1 LCPQFFKF
9 SIKISLFKRLQ
20 EFFQKNLY
28 GYLKTLQRY
37 FLRSDSFIFV
47 LEFKLVS
54 LTGSKQFFTIGVSHK
69 TASIDSRGRFS
80 LSDAQLHALFLEA
93 KDKGLQDLLLIST
106 CNRTEIYA
114 WSSSS
119 DLLIELL
126 CSHSEG
132 SREDFEQFGY
142 CLKDTKGIHHFF
154 RVGTG
159 LESQILGDFEIIGQI
174 KQSFYR
180 SKKMGLAHGKLE
192 RLTNSVIQASK
203 RIKTETQISSGATSV
218 AFASVQYIMKNVSNI
233 AQKNI
238 LLFGTGKIGANTC
251 ENLVKH
257 SQNDHIVLINRTQ
270 EKAEKIAGKFPV
282 LVRPYGELV
291 ASIRESDVLIVATS
305 AQKPT
310 VTPALIHN
318 QKPLLILD
326 LSLPRN
332 VDPSLNQR
340 PNTQVIHLD
349 ELSQITDATFEKR
362 KKFIPQAEEILETVK
377 MEFMEWLIHRKYVP
391 TLKAFREKIKTPSP
405 NLEPIPENETEYL
418 AQKIMGQ
425 VAAYLRSNPDKAD
438 QTVHLLQDV
447 FELNPDRFNEK

>member
-1 LCPQFFKF
+1 MNKSKKF
-9 SIKISLFKRLQ
+9 YAVGI
-20 EFFQKNLY
+20 
-28 GYLKTLQRY
+28 
-37 FLRSDSFIFV
+37 
-47 LEFKLVS
+47 
-54 LTGSKQFFTIGVSHK
+54 SHK
-69 TASIDSRGRFS
+69 TASIDRRDYFS
-80 LSDAQLHALFLEA
+80 LSDSQLHALFLDA
-93 KDKGLQDLLLIST
+93 KEKGIQDLLLINT

-114 WSSSS
+114 WTFS
-119 DLLIELL
+119 DSELVELL
-126 CSHSEG
+126 CTHSEG
-132 SREDFEQFGY
+132 TRESFSQVGYSFE
-142 CLKDTKGIHHFF
+142 DEKGIHHLF

-180 SKKMGLAHGKLE
+180 SKKMGLAQGNLE

-218 AFASVQYIMKNVSNI
+218 AFASVQYILKNVEDI

-270 EKAEKIAGKFPV
+270 EKAEKIARKFPV
-282 LVRPYGELV
+282 QVKPFGELT
-291 ASIRESDVLIVATS
+291 ASILETDVLIVATS

-310 VTPALIHN
+310 ITADLIHN
-318 QKPLLILD
+318 NKPLLILD

-332 VDPSLNQR
+332 VDPSLNNR
-340 PNTQVIHLD
+340 TNTQVIHLD

-362 KKFIPQAEEILETVK
+362 KKFIPQAEGILDEVK
-377 MEFMEWLIHRKYVP
+377 LEFIEWLEHRKYVP
-391 TLKAFREKIKTPSP
+391 TLKAFREKIKLPNQ
-405 NLEPIPENETEYL
+405 NLEQIPEKESEYM

-425 VAAYLRSNPDKAD
+425 VASYLRSNPHKAEE
-438 QTVHLLQDV
+438 TVHLLKDV
-447 FELNPDRFNEK
+447 FELNPERYSEK

>member
-1 LCPQFFKF
+1 MTKSRRF
-9 SIKISLFKRLQ
+9 
-20 EFFQKNLY
+20 Y
-28 GYLKTLQRY
+28 A
-37 FLRSDSFIFV
+37 V
-47 LEFKLVS
+47 
-54 LTGSKQFFTIGVSHK
+54 GVSHK
-69 TASIDSRGRFS
+69 TATIDQRGYFS
-80 LSDAQLHALFLEA
+80 LSDSQLHALFLDA
-93 KDKGLQDLLLIST
+93 KEKGIQDLLLINT

-114 WSSSS
+114 WTFS
-119 DLLIELL
+119 DTELVELL
-126 CSHSEG
+126 CTHSEG
-132 SREDFEQFGY
+132 TQDSFNKIGYSFEDE
-142 CLKDTKGIHHFF
+142 KGIHHLF

-180 SKKMGLAHGKLE
+180 SKKMGLAQGNLE

-218 AFASVQYIMKNVSNI
+218 AFASVQYILKNVRDI

-282 LVRPYGELV
+282 QVKPFGELT
-291 ASIRESDVLIVATS
+291 ASILESDVLIVATS
-305 AQKPT
+305 SQKPT
-310 VTPALIHN
+310 ITADLIHN
-318 QKPLLILD
+318 NKPLLILD

-332 VDPSLNQR
+332 VDPLLKDR

-362 KKFIPQAEEILETVK
+362 KKFIPQAEGILDEIKLE
-377 MEFMEWLIHRKYVP
+377 FLEWLELRKYVP
-391 TLKAFREKIKTPSP
+391 TLKAFREKIKVPNQ
-405 NLEPIPENETEYL
+405 NLEQISKKESEYM

-425 VAAYLRSNPDKAD
+425 IAAYLRSNPHKAEE
-438 QTVHLLQDV
+438 TVHLLKDV
-447 FELNPDRFNEK
+447 FELNPERYSEK

>member
-1 LCPQFFKF
+1 M
-9 SIKISLFKRLQ
+9 S
-20 EFFQKNLY
+20 
-28 GYLKTLQRY
+28 
-37 FLRSDSFIFV
+37 
-47 LEFKLVS
+47 EFKQIL
-54 LTGSKQFFTIGVSHK
+54 LTKSRRFYAVGVSHK
-69 TASIDSRGRFS
+69 TATIDHRGYFS
-80 LSDAQLHALFLEA
+80 LSDSQLHALFLDA
-93 KDKGLQDLLLIST
+93 KEKGIQDLLLINT

-114 WSSSS
+114 WTFS
-119 DLLIELL
+119 DTELVELL
-126 CSHSEG
+126 CTHSEG
-132 SREDFEQFGY
+132 TQDSFNKIGYSFEDE
-142 CLKDTKGIHHFF
+142 KGIHHLF

-180 SKKMGLAHGKLE
+180 SKKMGLAQGNLE

-218 AFASVQYIMKNVSNI
+218 AFASVKYILKNVRDI

-282 LVRPYGELV
+282 QVKPFGELT
-291 ASIRESDVLIVATS
+291 ASILESDVLIVATS
-305 AQKPT
+305 SQKPT
-310 VTPALIHN
+310 ITADLIHN
-318 QKPLLILD
+318 NKPLLILD

-332 VDPSLNQR
+332 VDPLLKDR

-362 KKFIPQAEEILETVK
+362 KKFIPQAEGILDEVK
-377 MEFMEWLIHRKYVP
+377 LEFLEWLELRKYVP
-391 TLKAFREKIKTPSP
+391 TLKAFREKIKVPNQ
-405 NLEPIPENETEYL
+405 NLEQISKKESEYMV
-418 AQKIMGQ
+418 QKIMGQ
-425 VAAYLRSNPDKAD
+425 IAAYLRSNPHKAEE
-438 QTVHLLQDV
+438 TVHLLKDV
-447 FELNPDRFNEK
+447 FELNPERYSEK

>member
-1 LCPQFFKF
+1 LTKSKKF
-9 SIKISLFKRLQ
+9 YAVGI
-20 EFFQKNLY
+20 
-28 GYLKTLQRY
+28 
-37 FLRSDSFIFV
+37 
-47 LEFKLVS
+47 
-54 LTGSKQFFTIGVSHK
+54 SHK
-69 TASIDSRGRFS
+69 TASIDRRDYFS
-80 LSDAQLHALFLEA
+80 LSDSQLHALFLDA
-93 KDKGLQDLLLIST
+93 KEKGIQDLLLINT

-114 WSSSS
+114 WTFS
-119 DLLIELL
+119 DSELVELL
-126 CSHSEG
+126 CTHSEG
-132 SREDFEQFGY
+132 TRESFSQVGYSFE
-142 CLKDTKGIHHFF
+142 DEKGIHHLF

-180 SKKMGLAHGKLE
+180 SKKMGLAQGNLE

-218 AFASVQYIMKNVSNI
+218 AFASVQYILKNVEDI

-270 EKAEKIAGKFPV
+270 EKAEKIARKFPV
-282 LVRPYGELV
+282 QVKPFGELT
-291 ASIRESDVLIVATS
+291 ASILETDVLIVATS

-310 VTPALIHN
+310 ITADLIHN
-318 QKPLLILD
+318 NKPLLILD

-332 VDPSLNQR
+332 VDPSLNNR
-340 PNTQVIHLD
+340 TNTQVIHLD

-362 KKFIPQAEEILETVK
+362 KKFIPQAEGILDEVK
-377 MEFMEWLIHRKYVP
+377 LEFIEWLEHRKYVP
-391 TLKAFREKIKTPSP
+391 TLKAFREKIKLPNQ
-405 NLEPIPENETEYL
+405 NLEQIPEKESEYM

-425 VAAYLRSNPDKAD
+425 VASYLRSNPHKAEE
-438 QTVHLLQDV
+438 TVHLLKDV
-447 FELNPDRFNEK
+447 FELNPERYSEK

>member
-1 LCPQFFKF
+1 MTKSRRF
-9 SIKISLFKRLQ
+9 
-20 EFFQKNLY
+20 Y
-28 GYLKTLQRY
+28 A
-37 FLRSDSFIFV
+37 V
-47 LEFKLVS
+47 
-54 LTGSKQFFTIGVSHK
+54 GVSHK
-69 TASIDSRGRFS
+69 TASIDHRGYFS
-80 LSDAQLHALFLEA
+80 LSDSQLHALFLDA
-93 KDKGLQDLLLIST
+93 KEKGIQDLLLINT

-114 WSSSS
+114 WTFS
-119 DLLIELL
+119 DTELVELL
-126 CSHSEG
+126 CTHSEG
-132 SREDFEQFGY
+132 TQDSFNKIGYSFEDE
-142 CLKDTKGIHHFF
+142 KGIHHLF

-180 SKKMGLAHGKLE
+180 SKKMGLAQGNLE

-218 AFASVQYIMKNVSNI
+218 AFASVQYILKNVRDI

-282 LVRPYGELV
+282 QVKPFGELT
-291 ASIRESDVLIVATS
+291 ASILESDVLIVATS
-305 AQKPT
+305 SQKPT
-310 VTPALIHN
+310 ITADLIHN
-318 QKPLLILD
+318 NKPLLILD

-332 VDPSLNQR
+332 VDPLLKDR

-362 KKFIPQAEEILETVK
+362 KKFIPQAEGILDEIKLE
-377 MEFMEWLIHRKYVP
+377 FLEWLELRKYVP
-391 TLKAFREKIKTPSP
+391 TLKAFREKIKVPNQ
-405 NLEPIPENETEYL
+405 NLEQISKKESEYM

-425 VAAYLRSNPDKAD
+425 IAAYLRSNPHKAEE
-438 QTVHLLQDV
+438 TVHLLKDV
-447 FELNPDRFNEK
+447 FELNPERYSEK

>member
-1 LCPQFFKF
+1 MTKSRRF
-9 SIKISLFKRLQ
+9 
-20 EFFQKNLY
+20 Y
-28 GYLKTLQRY
+28 A
-37 FLRSDSFIFV
+37 V
-47 LEFKLVS
+47 
-54 LTGSKQFFTIGVSHK
+54 GVSHK
-69 TASIDSRGRFS
+69 TAAIDHRGYFS
-80 LSDAQLHALFLEA
+80 LSDSQLHALFLDA
-93 KDKGLQDLLLIST
+93 KEKGIQDLLLINT

-114 WSSSS
+114 WTFS
-119 DLLIELL
+119 DTELVELL
-126 CSHSEG
+126 CTHSEG
-132 SREDFEQFGY
+132 TQDSFNKIGYSFEDE
-142 CLKDTKGIHHFF
+142 KGIHHLF

-180 SKKMGLAHGKLE
+180 SKKMGLAQGNLE

-218 AFASVQYIMKNVSNI
+218 AFASVQYILKNVRDI

-282 LVRPYGELV
+282 QVKPFGELT
-291 ASIRESDVLIVATS
+291 ASILESDVLIVATS
-305 AQKPT
+305 SQKPT
-310 VTPALIHN
+310 ITADLIHN
-318 QKPLLILD
+318 NKPLLILD

-332 VDPSLNQR
+332 VDPLLKDR

-362 KKFIPQAEEILETVK
+362 KKFIPQAEGILDEVK
-377 MEFMEWLIHRKYVP
+377 LEFLEWLELRKYVP
-391 TLKAFREKIKTPSP
+391 TLKAFREKIKVPNQ
-405 NLEPIPENETEYL
+405 NLEQISKKESEYM

-425 VAAYLRSNPDKAD
+425 IAAYLRSNPHKAEE
-438 QTVHLLQDV
+438 TVHLLKDV
-447 FELNPDRFNEK
+447 FELNPERYSEK

>member
-1 LCPQFFKF
+1 MTKSKKF
-9 SIKISLFKRLQ
+9 YAVGI
-20 EFFQKNLY
+20 
-28 GYLKTLQRY
+28 
-37 FLRSDSFIFV
+37 
-47 LEFKLVS
+47 
-54 LTGSKQFFTIGVSHK
+54 SHK
-69 TASIDSRGRFS
+69 TASIDRRDYFS
-80 LSDAQLHALFLEA
+80 LSDSQLHALFLDA
-93 KDKGLQDLLLIST
+93 KEKGIQDLLLINT

-114 WSSSS
+114 WTFS
-119 DLLIELL
+119 DSELVELL
-126 CSHSEG
+126 CTHSEG
-132 SREDFEQFGY
+132 TRESFSQVGYSFE
-142 CLKDTKGIHHFF
+142 DEKGIHHLF

-180 SKKMGLAHGKLE
+180 SKKMGLAQGNLE

-218 AFASVQYIMKNVSNI
+218 AFASVQYILKNVEDI

-270 EKAEKIAGKFPV
+270 EKAEKIARKFPV
-282 LVRPYGELV
+282 QVKPFGELT
-291 ASIRESDVLIVATS
+291 ASILETDVLIVATS

-310 VTPALIHN
+310 ITADLIHN
-318 QKPLLILD
+318 NKPLLILD

-332 VDPSLNQR
+332 VDPSLNNR
-340 PNTQVIHLD
+340 TNTQVIHLD

-362 KKFIPQAEEILETVK
+362 KKFIPQAEGILDEVK
-377 MEFMEWLIHRKYVP
+377 LEFIEWLEHRKYVP
-391 TLKAFREKIKTPSP
+391 TLKAFREKIKLPNQ
-405 NLEPIPENETEYL
+405 NLEQIPEKESEYM

-425 VAAYLRSNPDKAD
+425 VASYLRSNPHKAEE
-438 QTVHLLQDV
+438 TVHLLKDV
-447 FELNPDRFNEK
+447 FELNPERYSEK

>member
-1 LCPQFFKF
+1 
-9 SIKISLFKRLQ
+9 
-20 EFFQKNLY
+20 
-28 GYLKTLQRY
+28 
-37 FLRSDSFIFV
+37 
-47 LEFKLVS
+47 
-54 LTGSKQFFTIGVSHK
+54 LTKSRRFYAVGVSHK
-69 TASIDSRGRFS
+69 TATIDHRGYFS
-80 LSDAQLHALFLEA
+80 LSDSQLHALFLDA
-93 KDKGLQDLLLIST
+93 KEKGIQDLLLINT

-114 WSSSS
+114 WTFS
-119 DLLIELL
+119 DTELVELL
-126 CSHSEG
+126 CTHSEG
-132 SREDFEQFGY
+132 TQDSFNKIGYSFEDE
-142 CLKDTKGIHHFF
+142 KGIHHLF

-180 SKKMGLAHGKLE
+180 SKKMGLAQGNLE

-218 AFASVQYIMKNVSNI
+218 AFASVQYILKNVRDI

-282 LVRPYGELV
+282 QVKPFGELT
-291 ASIRESDVLIVATS
+291 ASILESDVLIVATS
-305 AQKPT
+305 SQKPT
-310 VTPALIHN
+310 ITADLIHN
-318 QKPLLILD
+318 NKPLLILD

-332 VDPSLNQR
+332 VDPLLKDR

-349 ELSQITDATFEKR
+349 ELSQITDATFERR
-362 KKFIPQAEEILETVK
+362 KKFIPQAEQILASVK
-377 MEFMEWLIHRKYVP
+377 LEYIEWLTHRKYIP
-391 TLKAFREKIKTPSP
+391 TLKAFREKIKTSP
-405 NLEPIPENETEYL
+405 ISSELIPEADTEFM

-425 VAAYLRSNPDKAD
+425 VAAYLRSNPHKAD
-438 QTVHLLQDV
+438 ETVHLLRDV
-447 FELNPDRFNEK
+447 FELNPDRFSEK

>member
-1 LCPQFFKF
+1 MQ
-9 SIKISLFKRLQ
+9 
-20 EFFQKNLY
+20 
-28 GYLKTLQRY
+28 
-37 FLRSDSFIFV
+37 
-47 LEFKLVS
+47 EFKLVL
-54 LTGSKQFFTIGVSHK
+54 LTENKKFYVVGVSHK
-69 TASIDSRGRFS
+69 TASIDLRGHFS
-80 LSDAQLHALFLEA
+80 LGDSQLHALFLEA
-93 KDKGLQDLLLIST
+93 KEKGIKDLLIINT

-114 WSSSS
+114 WSTADSILV
-119 DLLIELL
+119 DLL
-126 CSHSEG
+126 CTHSQGTQKE
-132 SREDFEQFGY
+132 FNQIGY
-142 CLKDTKGIHHFF
+142 SLESEIGINHVF

-180 SKKMGLAHGKLE
+180 SKKMGLAQGNLE

-218 AFASVQYIMKNVSNI
+218 AFASVQYILKNVPDI

-282 LVRPYGELV
+282 QVKPFGALT
-291 ASIRESDVLIVATS
+291 ASIRDSDVLIVATS
-305 AQKPT
+305 SQKPT
-310 VTPALIHN
+310 VTSDLIYN
-318 QKPLLILD
+318 KKPLLILD

-332 VDPSLNQR
+332 VDPELNDR

-349 ELSQITDATFEKR
+349 ELSQITDATFERR
-362 KKFIPQAEEILETVK
+362 KKFIPQAEQILASVK
-377 MEFMEWLIHRKYVP
+377 LEYIEWLTHRKYIP
-391 TLKAFREKIKTPSP
+391 TLKAFREKIKTSP
-405 NLEPIPENETEYL
+405 ISSELIPEADTEFM

-425 VAAYLRSNPDKAD
+425 VAAYLRSNPHKAD
-438 QTVHLLQDV
+438 QTVHLLRDV
-447 FELNPDRFNEK
+447 FELNPDRFSEK

>member
-1 LCPQFFKF
+1 M
-9 SIKISLFKRLQ
+9 S
-20 EFFQKNLY
+20 
-28 GYLKTLQRY
+28 
-37 FLRSDSFIFV
+37 
-47 LEFKLVS
+47 EFKQIL
-54 LTGSKQFFTIGVSHK
+54 LTKSRRFYAVGVSHK
-69 TASIDSRGRFS
+69 TATIDHRGYFS
-80 LSDAQLHALFLEA
+80 LSDSQLHALFLDA
-93 KDKGLQDLLLIST
+93 KEKGIQDLLLINT

-114 WSSSS
+114 WTFS
-119 DLLIELL
+119 DTELVELL
-126 CSHSEG
+126 CTHSEG
-132 SREDFEQFGY
+132 TQDSFNKIGYSFEDE
-142 CLKDTKGIHHFF
+142 KGIHHLF

-180 SKKMGLAHGKLE
+180 SKKMGLAQGNLE

-218 AFASVQYIMKNVSNI
+218 AFASVKYILKNVRDI

-282 LVRPYGELV
+282 QVKPFGELT
-291 ASIRESDVLIVATS
+291 ASILETDVLIVATS

-310 VTPALIHN
+310 ITADLIHN
-318 QKPLLILD
+318 NKPLLILD

-332 VDPSLNQR
+332 VDPLLKDR

-362 KKFIPQAEEILETVK
+362 KKFIPQAQGILDEVK
-377 MEFMEWLIHRKYVP
+377 LEFLEWLELRKYVP
-391 TLKAFREKIKTPSP
+391 TLKAFREKIKVPNQ
-405 NLEPIPENETEYL
+405 NLEQISKKESEYM

-425 VAAYLRSNPDKAD
+425 IAAYLRSNPHKAEE
-438 QTVHLLQDV
+438 TVHLLKDV
-447 FELNPDRFNEK
+447 FELNPERYSEK

>member
-1 LCPQFFKF
+1 MTKSRRF
-9 SIKISLFKRLQ
+9 
-20 EFFQKNLY
+20 Y
-28 GYLKTLQRY
+28 A
-37 FLRSDSFIFV
+37 V
-47 LEFKLVS
+47 
-54 LTGSKQFFTIGVSHK
+54 GVSHK
-69 TASIDSRGRFS
+69 TATIDHRGYFS
-80 LSDAQLHALFLEA
+80 LSDSQLHALFLDA
-93 KDKGLQDLLLIST
+93 KEKGIQDLLLINT

-114 WSSSS
+114 WTFS
-119 DLLIELL
+119 DTELVELL
-126 CSHSEG
+126 CTHSEG
-132 SREDFEQFGY
+132 TQDSFNKIGYSFEDE
-142 CLKDTKGIHHFF
+142 KGIHHLF

-180 SKKMGLAHGKLE
+180 SKKMGLAQRNLE

-218 AFASVQYIMKNVSNI
+218 AFASVKYILKNVRDI

-282 LVRPYGELV
+282 QVKPFGELT
-291 ASIRESDVLIVATS
+291 ASILESDVLIVATS
-305 AQKPT
+305 SQKPT
-310 VTPALIHN
+310 ITADLIHN
-318 QKPLLILD
+318 NKPLLILD

-332 VDPSLNQR
+332 VDPLLKDR

-362 KKFIPQAEEILETVK
+362 KKFIPQAEGILDEVK
-377 MEFMEWLIHRKYVP
+377 LEFLEWLELRKYVP
-391 TLKAFREKIKTPSP
+391 TLKAFREKIKVPNQ
-405 NLEPIPENETEYL
+405 NLEQISKKESEYM

-425 VAAYLRSNPDKAD
+425 IAAYLRSNPHKAEE
-438 QTVHLLQDV
+438 TVHLLKDV
-447 FELNPDRFNEK
+447 FELNPERYSEK

>member
-1 LCPQFFKF
+1 
-9 SIKISLFKRLQ
+9 
-20 EFFQKNLY
+20 
-28 GYLKTLQRY
+28 
-37 FLRSDSFIFV
+37 
-47 LEFKLVS
+47 
-54 LTGSKQFFTIGVSHK
+54 LTKSRRFYAVGVSHK
-69 TASIDSRGRFS
+69 TATIDHRGYFS
-80 LSDAQLHALFLEA
+80 LSDSQLHALFLDA
-93 KDKGLQDLLLIST
+93 KEKGIQDLLLINT

-114 WSSSS
+114 WTFS
-119 DLLIELL
+119 DTELVELL
-126 CSHSEG
+126 CTHSEG
-132 SREDFEQFGY
+132 TQESYNKIGYSFEDE
-142 CLKDTKGIHHFF
+142 KGIHHLF

-180 SKKMGLAHGKLE
+180 SKKMGLAQGNLE

-218 AFASVQYIMKNVSNI
+218 AFASVQYILKNVRDI

-282 LVRPYGELV
+282 QVKPFGELT
-291 ASIRESDVLIVATS
+291 ASILESDVLIVATS
-305 AQKPT
+305 SQKPT
-310 VTPALIHN
+310 ITADLIHN
-318 QKPLLILD
+318 NKPLLILD

-332 VDPSLNQR
+332 VDPLLKDR

-362 KKFIPQAEEILETVK
+362 KKFIPQAEGILDEVK
-377 MEFMEWLIHRKYVP
+377 LEFLEWLELRKYVP
-391 TLKAFREKIKTPSP
+391 TLKAFREKIKVPNQ
-405 NLEPIPENETEYL
+405 NLEQISKKESEYM

-425 VAAYLRSNPDKAD
+425 IAAYLRSNPHKAEE
-438 QTVHLLQDV
+438 TVHLLKDV
-447 FELNPDRFNEK
+447 FELNPERYSEK

>member
-1 LCPQFFKF
+1 
-9 SIKISLFKRLQ
+9 
-20 EFFQKNLY
+20 
-28 GYLKTLQRY
+28 
-37 FLRSDSFIFV
+37 
-47 LEFKLVS
+47 
-54 LTGSKQFFTIGVSHK
+54 LTKSRRFYAVGVSHK
-69 TASIDSRGRFS
+69 TATIDHRGYFS
-80 LSDAQLHALFLEA
+80 LSDSQLHALFLDA
-93 KDKGLQDLLLIST
+93 KEKGIQDLLLINT

-114 WSSSS
+114 WTFS
-119 DLLIELL
+119 DTELVELL
-126 CSHSEG
+126 CTHSEG
-132 SREDFEQFGY
+132 TQDSFNKIGYSFEDE
-142 CLKDTKGIHHFF
+142 KGIHHLF

-180 SKKMGLAHGKLE
+180 SKKMGLAQGNLE

-218 AFASVQYIMKNVSNI
+218 AFASVQYILKNVRDI

-282 LVRPYGELV
+282 QVKPFGELT
-291 ASIRESDVLIVATS
+291 ASILESDVLIVATS
-305 AQKPT
+305 SQKPT
-310 VTPALIHN
+310 ITADLIHN
-318 QKPLLILD
+318 NKPLLILD

-332 VDPSLNQR
+332 VDPLLKDR

-362 KKFIPQAEEILETVK
+362 KKFIPQAEGILDEVK
-377 MEFMEWLIHRKYVP
+377 LEFLEWLELRKYVP
-391 TLKAFREKIKTPSP
+391 TLKAFREKIKVPNQ
-405 NLEPIPENETEYL
+405 NLEQISKKESEYM

-425 VAAYLRSNPDKAD
+425 IAAYLRSNPHKAEE
-438 QTVHLLQDV
+438 TVHLLKDV
-447 FELNPDRFNEK
+447 FELNPERYSEK

>member
-1 LCPQFFKF
+1 MTKSRRF
-9 SIKISLFKRLQ
+9 
-20 EFFQKNLY
+20 Y
-28 GYLKTLQRY
+28 A
-37 FLRSDSFIFV
+37 V
-47 LEFKLVS
+47 
-54 LTGSKQFFTIGVSHK
+54 GVSHK
-69 TASIDSRGRFS
+69 TATIDHRGYFS
-80 LSDAQLHALFLEA
+80 LSDSQLHALFLDA
-93 KDKGLQDLLLIST
+93 KEKGIQDLLLINT

-114 WSSSS
+114 WTFS
-119 DLLIELL
+119 DTELVELL
-126 CSHSEG
+126 CTHSEG
-132 SREDFEQFGY
+132 TLDSFNKIGYSFEDE
-142 CLKDTKGIHHFF
+142 KGIHHLF

-180 SKKMGLAHGKLE
+180 SKKMGLAQGNLE

-218 AFASVQYIMKNVSNI
+218 AFASVQYILKNVRDI

-282 LVRPYGELV
+282 QVKPFGELT
-291 ASIRESDVLIVATS
+291 ASILESDVLIVATS
-305 AQKPT
+305 SQKPT
-310 VTPALIHN
+310 ITADLIHN
-318 QKPLLILD
+318 NKPLLILD

-332 VDPSLNQR
+332 VDPLLKDR

-362 KKFIPQAEEILETVK
+362 KKFIPQAEGILDEVK
-377 MEFMEWLIHRKYVP
+377 LEFLEWLELRKYVP
-391 TLKAFREKIKTPSP
+391 TLKAFREKIKVPNQ
-405 NLEPIPENETEYL
+405 NLEQISKKESEYM

-425 VAAYLRSNPDKAD
+425 IAAYLRSNPHKAEE
-438 QTVHLLQDV
+438 TVHLLKDV
-447 FELNPDRFNEK
+447 FELNPERYSEK

>member
-1 LCPQFFKF
+1 M
-9 SIKISLFKRLQ
+9 S
-20 EFFQKNLY
+20 
-28 GYLKTLQRY
+28 
-37 FLRSDSFIFV
+37 
-47 LEFKLVS
+47 EFKQIL
-54 LTGSKQFFTIGVSHK
+54 LTKSRRFYAVGVSHK
-69 TASIDSRGRFS
+69 TATIDHRGYFS
-80 LSDAQLHALFLEA
+80 LSDSQLHALFLDA
-93 KDKGLQDLLLIST
+93 KEKGIQDLLLINT

-114 WSSSS
+114 WTFS
-119 DLLIELL
+119 DTELVELL
-126 CSHSEG
+126 CTHSEG
-132 SREDFEQFGY
+132 TQDSFNKIGYSFEDE
-142 CLKDTKGIHHFF
+142 KGIHHLF

-180 SKKMGLAHGKLE
+180 SKKMGLAQGNLE

-218 AFASVQYIMKNVSNI
+218 AFASVKYILKNVRDI

-282 LVRPYGELV
+282 QVKPFGELT
-291 ASIRESDVLIVATS
+291 ASILESDVLIVATS
-305 AQKPT
+305 SQKPT
-310 VTPALIHN
+310 ITADLIHN
-318 QKPLLILD
+318 NKPLLILD

-332 VDPSLNQR
+332 VDPLLKDR

-362 KKFIPQAEEILETVK
+362 KKFIPQAEGIIDEVKLE
-377 MEFMEWLIHRKYVP
+377 FLEWLELRKYVP
-391 TLKAFREKIKTPSP
+391 TLKAFREKIKVPNQ
-405 NLEPIPENETEYL
+405 NLEQISKKESEYM

-425 VAAYLRSNPDKAD
+425 IAAYLRSNPHKAEE
-438 QTVHLLQDV
+438 TVHLLKDV
-447 FELNPDRFNEK
+447 FELNPERYSEK

>member
-1 LCPQFFKF
+1 MTKSRRF
-9 SIKISLFKRLQ
+9 
-20 EFFQKNLY
+20 Y
-28 GYLKTLQRY
+28 A
-37 FLRSDSFIFV
+37 V
-47 LEFKLVS
+47 
-54 LTGSKQFFTIGVSHK
+54 GVSHK
-69 TASIDSRGRFS
+69 TATIDHRGYFS
-80 LSDAQLHALFLEA
+80 LSDSQLHALFLDA
-93 KDKGLQDLLLIST
+93 KEKGIQDLLLINT

-114 WSSSS
+114 WTFS
-119 DLLIELL
+119 DTELVELL
-126 CSHSEG
+126 CTHSEG
-132 SREDFEQFGY
+132 TQESYNKIGYSFEDE
-142 CLKDTKGIHHFF
+142 KGIHHLF

-180 SKKMGLAHGKLE
+180 SKKMGLAQGNLE

-218 AFASVQYIMKNVSNI
+218 AFASVQYILKNVRDI

-282 LVRPYGELV
+282 QVKPFGELT
-291 ASIRESDVLIVATS
+291 ASILESDVLIVATS
-305 AQKPT
+305 SQKPT
-310 VTPALIHN
+310 ITADLIHN
-318 QKPLLILD
+318 NKPLLILD

-332 VDPSLNQR
+332 VDPLLKDR

-362 KKFIPQAEEILETVK
+362 KKFIPQAEGILDEVK
-377 MEFMEWLIHRKYVP
+377 LEFLEWLELRKYVP
-391 TLKAFREKIKTPSP
+391 TLKAFREKIKVPNQ
-405 NLEPIPENETEYL
+405 NLEQISEKESEYM

-425 VAAYLRSNPDKAD
+425 IAAYLRSNPHKAEE
-438 QTVHLLQDV
+438 TVHLLKDV
-447 FELNPDRFNEK
+447 FELNPERYSEK